1 MKFLCAD
8 LRFGFLRLSTIK
20 ECPHILSLY
29 YEKKHNFLMIN
40 NILRLR
46 EAVKVETSV
55 INLKFSD
62 DLLEILTIL
71 KKSHFG
77 FTTL

>member
-1 MKFLCAD
+1 MCIATFLCSD

-29 YEKKHNFLMIN
+29 YEKKHNILMIN

-46 EAVKVETSV
+46 EAVKVEKKC
-55 INLKFSD
+55 NKFK
-62 DLLEILTIL
+62 I
-71 KKSHFG
+71 
-77 FTTL
+77 